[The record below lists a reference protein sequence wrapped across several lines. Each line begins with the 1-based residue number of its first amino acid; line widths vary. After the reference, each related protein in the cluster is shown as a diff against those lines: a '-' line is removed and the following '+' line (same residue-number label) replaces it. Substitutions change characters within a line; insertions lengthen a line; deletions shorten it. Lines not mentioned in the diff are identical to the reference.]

1 MSDVL
6 LAVEVKQVEDK
17 PSTVVRLRTT
27 SWWDGKGLHIKRS
40 LTVLRRRSIGHC
52 QIEED
57 VSAVGATETA
67 ALIENLDDCKDG
79 VYEVVLCNVGRDWE
93 TGHIDSWGY
102 KLLPFTEEEEE

>member
-1 MSDVL
+1 MSAVL
-6 LAVEVKQVEDK
+6 LAVGVKQVEEK

-40 LTVLRRRSIGHC
+40 LTVLRRRSRATC
-52 QIEED
+52 LIEED

-79 VYEVVLCNVGRDWE
+79 VYEVVLCNVRRDWE
-93 TGHIDSWGY
+93 TGYIDSWGY
-102 KLLPFTEEEEE
+102 KLLPFTEGDSE

>member
-1 MSDVL
+1 MITVFQE
-6 LAVEVKQVEDK
+6 VEQAKEE
-17 PSTVVRLRTT
+17 PRTVVRLLTT

-40 LTVLRRRSIGHC
+40 LTVLRRRSMGHC

-79 VYEVVLCNVGRDWE
+79 VYEVVLCNVRRDWE
-93 TGHIDSWGY
+93 TGYIDSWGY
-102 KLLPFTEEEEE
+102 KLLPFTEGETE